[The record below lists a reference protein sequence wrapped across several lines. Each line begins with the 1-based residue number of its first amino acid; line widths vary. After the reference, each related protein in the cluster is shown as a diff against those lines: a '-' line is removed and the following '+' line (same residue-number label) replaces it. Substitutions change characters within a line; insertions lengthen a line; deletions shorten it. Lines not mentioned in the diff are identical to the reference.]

1 MRRNGWRLDE
11 AFVKI
16 NGNLCY
22 LWRAVDHEG
31 EILEAAVTSKR
42 DKAAAPKPL
51 KHPLAGRKR

>member
-1 MRRNGWRLDE
+1 LDE

-22 LWRAVDHEG
+22 LGRAVDHEG
-31 EILEAAVTSKR
+31 EIPEAVVTSKR